1 MAPSSLDIAN
11 PARRKSEYLV
21 AAKFISPMDSKEYH
35 MGHHDS
41 PGFVE
46 TLLYFSGCRVII
58 MLCIAMYPWESVSK
72 VKSMMFLTSILAL
85 SKGTDF
91 VLFNLAS

>member
-1 MAPSSLDIAN
+1 
-11 PARRKSEYLV
+11 
-21 AAKFISPMDSKEYH
+21 

-46 TLLYFSGCRVII
+46 TLLYFSGCGVII
-58 MLCIAMYPWESVSK
+58 MLSIAMYPWESVPK
-72 VKSMMFLTSILAL
+72 EKSVMFLTSILAQ